1 MWSVPAL
8 SAAQAMTAHGL
19 LEWSGMA
26 LGAYLWRRSLRSEQ
40 PATAAKRPVGMGLVV
55 GLLLGAALGNKLV
68 FFIERPDLWLAF
80 WREGQPLVMGQSIVG
95 GLLGGLLGI
104 EIAKR
109 LSGHTESTG
118 DRLVTPLVVG
128 IAVGRIGCLLAGLH
142 DDTYGLPTALPWAVD
157 LGDGIARH
165 PSPLYE
171 ILFLGLLGGVLH
183 RAAAW
188 LAGVPGL
195 RFKLFLW
202 AYLLWRLLGDGL
214 KPVRVEYPGGLS
226 GIQWVCL
233 VALVLYTPLLLRAL
247 RRRRAGAVR
256 AVDTSSPEPNGGHPC
271 S

>member
-8 SAAQAMTAHGL
+8 SAAQAMTLHGL

-26 LGAYLWRRSLRSEQ
+26 LGAYLWRRSLRHDR
-40 PATAAKRPVGMGLVV
+40 PRAAARPVGMGLVV
-55 GLLLGAALGNKLV
+55 GLLLGAAIGNKLV

-104 EIAKR
+104 ELAKR
-109 LSGHTESTG
+109 LSGHTDSTG
-118 DRLVTPLVVG
+118 DRMVTPLVIG

-171 ILFLGLLGGVLH
+171 ILFLGLLGGLLH
-183 RAAAW
+183 RASARLAA
-188 LAGVPGL
+188 VPGL

-214 KPVRVEYPGGLS
+214 KPVRVEYPLGLS

-233 VALVLYTPLLLRAL
+233 AALVLYTPLLLRAAGQL
-247 RRRRAGAVR
+247 RGAAGLA
-256 AVDTSSPEPNGGHPC
+256 TPSTPEPTGGRPC